1 MENTINRVSGD
12 EIKRFII
19 DVMIKAGV
27 PPADAE
33 IEADVLVW
41 ANMRGVDSHG
51 VLRIPLYVDYL
62 RDGIMNPN
70 PNIQVIN
77 ETPATVFIEADNA
90 LGPVVTKMAM
100 NIVMEKARN
109 VGMGWGLIRNTSHQG
124 AMAYYSLMAAEQ
136 GMAGI
141 ASVCSPPN
149 MVPYG
154 AKSAGVH
161 NSPIAIAVP
170 GLNHKPISLDMAT
183 SVVAGGKLD
192 LAKDKGEAIP
202 DNWAVDSNGNP
213 TTDPNLKAALLP
225 IAGPK
230 GAGLALMFECLS
242 SLMVGNPL
250 LQPRQENKSRIK
262 IGMQNSFIAAVNIA
276 TFTDLNEYREDV
288 DRIVD
293 GIKSLPRADGADEIF
308 LPGEPENRV
317 YEDRSVNGIPLPV
330 GTIKNLRE
338 VALRLDVKL
347 PVGI

>member
-62 RDGIMNPN
+62 RDGIMNPK

-170 GLNHKPISLDMAT
+170 GLNHKPI
-183 SVVAGGKLD
+183 
-192 LAKDKGEAIP
+192 
-202 DNWAVDSNGNP
+202 
-213 TTDPNLKAALLP
+213 
-225 IAGPK
+225 
-230 GAGLALMFECLS
+230 
-242 SLMVGNPL
+242 
-250 LQPRQENKSRIK
+250 
-262 IGMQNSFIAAVNIA
+262 
-276 TFTDLNEYREDV
+276 
-288 DRIVD
+288 
-293 GIKSLPRADGADEIF
+293 
-308 LPGEPENRV
+308 
-317 YEDRSVNGIPLPV
+317 
-330 GTIKNLRE
+330 
-338 VALRLDVKL
+338 
-347 PVGI
+347 

>member
-109 VGMGWGLIRNTSHQG
+109 ISELLLIKRP
-124 AMAYYSLMAAEQ
+124 AAV
-136 GMAGI
+136 A
-141 ASVCSPPN
+141 SPPKALII
-149 MVPYG
+149 VAP
-154 AKSAGVH
+154 ST
-161 NSPIAIAVP
+161 
-170 GLNHKPISLDMAT
+170 LN
-183 SVVAGGKLD
+183 
-192 LAKDKGEAIP
+192 
-202 DNWAVDSNGNP
+202 
-213 TTDPNLKAALLP
+213 
-225 IAGPK
+225 
-230 GAGLALMFECLS
+230 
-242 SLMVGNPL
+242 
-250 LQPRQENKSRIK
+250 
-262 IGMQNSFIAAVNIA
+262 
-276 TFTDLNEYREDV
+276 
-288 DRIVD
+288 
-293 GIKSLPRADGADEIF
+293 
-308 LPGEPENRV
+308 
-317 YEDRSVNGIPLPV
+317 
-330 GTIKNLRE
+330 
-338 VALRLDVKL
+338 
-347 PVGI
+347 